1 MLARTALDLHDA
13 AIAAA
18 NAFAAARHGMQHAL
32 TFVRFHLELLRRS
45 KMPLGSPTPLHR
57 FPMFHTS
64 DSEELRRLASKLLG
78 SVRLDLTSTDHF
90 RTLVNLID
98 LEEIGL
104 AFAATSCGLTSH
116 HLEADYI
123 RLHIA
128 LKGRSTTSAAG
139 ETTDIDERQFGV
151 TPAGV
156 PSQAACKAEHQRLT
170 LRLREEALL
179 QKLSA
184 LLGAR
189 PKGELRHAPAIAA
202 DSPYARGLYR
212 LIGFLAEQLDSDAA
226 AFPAAA
232 YRELEQAI
240 QIAFLSASQHA
251 HSGALEAQPKLPD
264 AAVVARLEGFIEANW
279 REAITLE
286 RLVVEAGV
294 SGRSLFRAFERTR
307 GYSPMAFVKAV
318 RLRHAR
324 TMLLSGDPNVTVA
337 SAASACNF
345 ANPGHFARHY
355 REAFG
360 ELPSNTLL
368 RGQR

>member
-1 MLARTALDLHDA
+1 MSASSAL
-13 AIAAA
+13 
-18 NAFAAARHGMQHAL
+18 
-32 TFVRFHLELLRRS
+32 
-45 KMPLGSPTPLHR
+45 PLHR
-57 FPMFHTS
+57 FPMFRTS

-78 SVRLDLTSTDHF
+78 SVRLDLTDTDHF

-104 AFAATSCGLTSH
+104 AFAATSCGLTSYQ
-116 HLEADYI
+116 LEADYI
-123 RLHIA
+123 RLQIA

-139 ETTDIDERQFGV
+139 ETTDINERQFGI
-151 TPAGV
+151 TPAGI
-156 PSQAACKAEHQRLT
+156 PSQAACQAEHQRLT
-170 LRLREEALL
+170 LRLREEALS

-189 PKGELRHAPAIAA
+189 PKGGLRLSPAIPA

-212 LIGFLAEQLDSDAA
+212 LIGFLAEQLDSDAVV
-226 AFPAAA
+226 FPAAV

-240 QIAFLSASQHA
+240 QIAFLSASRHA
-251 HSGALEAQPKLPD
+251 HSAALEAQAKLPD
-264 AAVVARLEGFIEANW
+264 AGVVARLEGFIEANW
-279 REAITLE
+279 REAITVE
-286 RLVVEAGV
+286 RLVSEAGV
-294 SGRSLFRAFERTR
+294 SGRSLFRAFERDR
-307 GYSPMAFVKAV
+307 RYSPMAFVKAV
-318 RLRHAR
+318 RLRRAR
-324 TMLLSGDPNVTVA
+324 DILLSGDPGVTVA

-360 ELPSNTLL
+360 ELPSITLL